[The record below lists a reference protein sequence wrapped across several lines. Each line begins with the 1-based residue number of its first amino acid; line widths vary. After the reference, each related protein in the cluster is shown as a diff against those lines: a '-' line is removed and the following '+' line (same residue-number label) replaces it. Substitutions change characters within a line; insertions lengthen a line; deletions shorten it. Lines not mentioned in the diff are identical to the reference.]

1 MYFCRAYLLMRMKTV
16 LRYTIQ
22 LLGFLCL
29 LSGCSSTRYVP
40 DNQYLLD
47 KVVIVSDSQSF
58 KENDLKDYLHQ
69 RPNFKTFGLMKWQLY
84 VYNWSGRNEKRW
96 LSKQLR
102 RIGEAPVIMDTTL
115 ILQSEHELERLLVNK
130 GYIQANVS
138 HAIDT
143 TRHKKAVVTYMLHP
157 NTPYLIRDYR
167 MQLSDARLDSIAH
180 LPAKK
185 RTWLANMFMTPDEDY
200 DSLVKNGNLFDRD
213 VLDRERSRITKLV
226 RNRGYYAFNKDNLAY
241 EADSSLSK
249 NEVALE
255 MILKPYR
262 RLMADGSVAE
272 EPHRPYYINNVTI
285 IPDYDPLST
294 EADNRAILVDTLRAG
309 DVSVVYGKKGRFIRP
324 STLARSVFLSPGA
337 LFNEVSVE
345 QTYSSFA
352 RLRALKNINIRF
364 REFEEN
370 DTMKLDCAVLAAPT
384 KLQGF
389 GVELEGTHSA
399 GDLGFASSVNYQHR
413 NLFRRSESFTF
424 KVRGAYEAL
433 GSSQSS
439 IDGNYWEFGAESGIT
454 FPRFVFPF
462 VRNSFKRRLKAT
474 TEFKIGYSFQTRPE
488 YQRTILSGGWSY
500 IWQDRFNTQARHVFK
515 LVDIDYVHLP
525 KIDPAFADSLPESTR
540 QYNFTDQFVLG
551 IGYTYSFN
559 NYVPQ
564 NRIRNTHSLRVSIE
578 MAGNLLYGVSKMVGA
593 KKNENGNYSL
603 FGIPY
608 AQFTKVDVDFSKNI
622 VLDTKN
628 RVAYRIGVGV
638 GYPYGNMTKLPFE
651 RSYFS
656 GGANSVRGWS
666 VRSLGPGSMGLEYA
680 RSFADQV
687 GDIRLDLNLEYRTKL
702 FWKFELAAYV
712 DGGNIWTFHEDA
724 SHPQAN
730 FDFLRFYKEIA
741 FSYGLGLRADFN
753 FFVLRFDTGMKAYD
767 PQQRGSKKWAIKS
780 PNLNSRTGNFAWHF
794 AVGYPF

>member
-1 MYFCRAYLLMRMKTV
+1 MRIRLLYIAV
-16 LRYTIQ
+16 VIAALS
-22 LLGFLCL
+22 LLT
-29 LSGCSSTRYVP
+29 GCSSTKYVP

-47 KVVIVSDSQSF
+47 KVVITSDDKDF
-58 KENDLKDYLHQ
+58 KEADLRDYLHQ
-69 RPNFKTFGLMKWQLY
+69 RPNFKAFGLIKWQLY
-84 VYNWSGRNEKRW
+84 LYNWSGKNDKSW
-96 LSKQLR
+96 VNKQLR
-102 RIGEAPVIMDTTL
+102 RMGEAPVVLDTML
-115 ILQSEHELERLLVNK
+115 VEQSADELERFLVNK
-130 GYIQANVS
+130 GYI
-138 HAIDT
+138 HADVTTRIDT
-143 TRHKKAVVTYMLHP
+143 LRHKKAVVTYMLHP
-157 NTPYLIRDYR
+157 NTPYRIRNY
-167 MQLSDARLDSIAH
+167 QTAISDPVIDSIAH
-180 LPAKK
+180 IPPKK
-185 RTWLANMFMTPDEDY
+185 RNWLSNMFKPSNEDY
-200 DSLVKNGNLFDRD
+200 VSLVKEGNPFDRD
-213 VLDRERSRITKLV
+213 LLDLERSRVTKLV
-226 RNRGYYAFNKDNLAY
+226 RREGYYAFNKDHLAY
-241 EADSSLSK
+241 MADSAF
-249 NEVALE
+249 NQNAVDLE
-255 MILKPYR
+255 MYLKPYR
-262 RLMADGSVAE
+262 RLKEDGSVKE
-272 EPHRPYYINNVTI
+272 EAHRPYYINKVTVVA
-285 IPDYDPLST
+285 DYDPLKS
-294 EADNRAILVDTLRAG
+294 ELENSMSLRDTMKAG
-309 DVSVVYGKKGRFIRP
+309 DIYVVYANRRFIRP
-324 STLARSVFLSPGA
+324 SALARSVYLAPGKQYDES
-337 LFNEVSVE
+337 NVE

-370 DTMKLDCAVLAAPT
+370 DSLKLDCSILAAPT

-413 NLFRRSESFTF
+413 NLFRRSETFSF

-433 GSSQSS
+433 GSSKSS
-439 IDGNYWEFGAESGIT
+439 IDGNYWEFGAETGLM

-462 VRNSFKRRLKAT
+462 VSESFKRRMKAT

-488 YQRTILSGGWSY
+488 YQRTILSGSWSY
-500 IWQDRFNTQARHVFK
+500 IWQDRLNTQSRHVFK

-525 KIDPAFADSLPESTR
+525 KIDKAFADSLPESTR

-551 IGYTYSFN
+551 IGYTYTFN

-564 NRIRNTHSLRVSIE
+564 NKNRNTHSLRVSVE
-578 MAGNLLYGVSKMVGA
+578 MVGNLLYGFSKVLGA
-593 KKNENGNYSL
+593 HKNDKGSYSL

-622 VLDTKN
+622 ALDAKN

-687 GDIRLDLNLEYRTKL
+687 GDIRLDMNLEYRTKL
-702 FWKFELAAYV
+702 FWKFEMAAYV
-712 DGGNIWTFHEDA
+712 DAGNIWTFHEDA
-724 SHPQAN
+724 SHPKAN
-730 FDFLRFYKEIA
+730 FDFSRFYKEIA

-767 PQQRGSKKWAIKS
+767 PQQRGGKKWAIKN
-780 PNLNSRTGNFAWHF
+780 PNFNSRTGNFAWHF

>member
-1 MYFCRAYLLMRMKTV
+1 MRIRLLYIAV
-16 LRYTIQ
+16 VIAALS
-22 LLGFLCL
+22 LLT
-29 LSGCSSTRYVP
+29 GCSSTKYVP

-47 KVVIVSDSQSF
+47 KVVITSDDKDF
-58 KENDLKDYLHQ
+58 KEADLRDYLHQ
-69 RPNFKTFGLMKWQLY
+69 RPNFKAFGLIKWQLY
-84 VYNWSGRNEKRW
+84 LYNWSGKNDKSW
-96 LSKQLR
+96 VNKQLR
-102 RIGEAPVIMDTTL
+102 RMGEAPVVLDTML
-115 ILQSEHELERLLVNK
+115 VEQSADELERFLVNK
-130 GYIQANVS
+130 GYI
-138 HAIDT
+138 HADVTTRIDT
-143 TRHKKAVVTYMLHP
+143 LRHKKAVVTYMLHP
-157 NTPYLIRDYR
+157 NTPYRIRNY
-167 MQLSDARLDSIAH
+167 QTAISDPVIDSIAH
-180 LPAKK
+180 IPPKK
-185 RTWLANMFMTPDEDY
+185 RNWLSNMFKPSNEDY
-200 DSLVKNGNLFDRD
+200 VSLVKEGNPFDRD
-213 VLDRERSRITKLV
+213 LLDLERSRVTKLV
-226 RNRGYYAFNKDNLAY
+226 RREGYYAFNKDHLAY
-241 EADSSLSK
+241 IADSAF
-249 NEVALE
+249 NQNAVDLE
-255 MILKPYR
+255 MYLKPYR
-262 RLMADGSVAE
+262 RLKEDESVKE
-272 EPHRPYYINNVTI
+272 EAHRPYYINKVTVVA
-285 IPDYDPLST
+285 DYDPLKSDL
-294 EADNRAILVDTLRAG
+294 ENSMSLRDTMKAG
-309 DVSVVYGKKGRFIRP
+309 DIYVVYANRRFIRP
-324 STLARSVFLSPGA
+324 SALARSVYLAPGKQYDES
-337 LFNEVSVE
+337 NVE

-370 DTMKLDCAVLAAPT
+370 DSLKLDCSILAAPT

-413 NLFRRSESFTF
+413 NLFRRSETFSF

-433 GSSQSS
+433 GSSKSS
-439 IDGNYWEFGAESGIT
+439 IDGNYWEFGAETGLM

-462 VRNSFKRRLKAT
+462 VSESFKRRMKAT

-500 IWQDRFNTQARHVFK
+500 IWQDRLNTQSRHVFK

-525 KIDPAFADSLPESTR
+525 KIDKAFADSLPESTR

-551 IGYTYSFN
+551 IGYTYTFN

-564 NRIRNTHSLRVSIE
+564 NKNRNTHSLRVSVE
-578 MAGNLLYGVSKMVGA
+578 MAGNLLYGFSKVLGA
-593 KKNENGNYSL
+593 HKNDKGSYSL

-622 VLDTKN
+622 ALDAKN

-687 GDIRLDLNLEYRTKL
+687 GDIRLDMNLEYRTKL
-702 FWKFELAAYV
+702 FWKFEMAAYV
-712 DGGNIWTFHEDA
+712 DAGNIWTFHEDA
-724 SHPQAN
+724 SHPKAN
-730 FDFLRFYKEIA
+730 FDFSRFYKEIA

-767 PQQRGSKKWAIKS
+767 PQQRGGKKWAIKN
-780 PNLNSRTGNFAWHF
+780 PNFNSRTGNFAWHF

>member
-1 MYFCRAYLLMRMKTV
+1 MRIRLLYIAV
-16 LRYTIQ
+16 VIAALS
-22 LLGFLCL
+22 LLT
-29 LSGCSSTRYVP
+29 GCSSTKYIP

-47 KVVIVSDSQSF
+47 KVVITSDDKDF
-58 KENDLKDYLHQ
+58 KEADLRDYLHQ
-69 RPNFKTFGLMKWQLY
+69 RPNFKAFGLIKWQLY
-84 VYNWSGRNEKRW
+84 LYNWSGKNDKSW
-96 LSKQLR
+96 VNKQLR
-102 RIGEAPVIMDTTL
+102 RMGEAPVVLDTML
-115 ILQSEHELERLLVNK
+115 VEQSADELERFLVNK
-130 GYIQANVS
+130 GYI
-138 HAIDT
+138 HADVTTRIDT
-143 TRHKKAVVTYMLHP
+143 LRHKKAVVTYMLHP
-157 NTPYLIRDYR
+157 NTPYRIRNY
-167 MQLSDARLDSIAH
+167 QTAISDPVIDSIAH
-180 LPAKK
+180 IPPKK
-185 RTWLANMFMTPDEDY
+185 RNWLSNMFKPSNEDY
-200 DSLVKNGNLFDRD
+200 VSLVKEGNPFDRD
-213 VLDRERSRITKLV
+213 LLDLERSRVTKLV
-226 RNRGYYAFNKDNLAY
+226 RREGYYAFNKDHLAY
-241 EADSSLSK
+241 MADSAF
-249 NEVALE
+249 NQNAVDLE
-255 MILKPYR
+255 MYLKPYR
-262 RLMADGSVAE
+262 RLKEDGSVKE
-272 EPHRPYYINNVTI
+272 EAHRPYYINKVTVVA
-285 IPDYDPLST
+285 DYDPLKS
-294 EADNRAILVDTLRAG
+294 ELENSMSLRDTMKAG
-309 DVSVVYGKKGRFIRP
+309 DIYVVYANRRFIRP
-324 STLARSVFLSPGA
+324 SALARSVYLAPGKQYDES
-337 LFNEVSVE
+337 NVE

-370 DTMKLDCAVLAAPT
+370 DSLKLDCSILAAPT

-413 NLFRRSESFTF
+413 NLFRRSETFSF

-433 GSSQSS
+433 GSSKSS
-439 IDGNYWEFGAESGIT
+439 IDGNYWEFGAETGLM

-462 VRNSFKRRLKAT
+462 VSESFKRRMKAT

-500 IWQDRFNTQARHVFK
+500 IWQDRLNTQSRHVFK

-525 KIDPAFADSLPESTR
+525 KIDKAFADSLPESTR

-551 IGYTYSFN
+551 IGYTYTFN

-564 NRIRNTHSLRVSIE
+564 NKNRNTHSLRVSVE
-578 MAGNLLYGVSKMVGA
+578 MAGNLLYGFSKVLGA
-593 KKNENGNYSL
+593 HKNDKGSYSL

-608 AQFTKVDVDFSKNI
+608 AQFTKVDMDFSKNI
-622 VLDTKN
+622 ALDAKN

-687 GDIRLDLNLEYRTKL
+687 GDIRLDMNLEYRTKL
-702 FWKFELAAYV
+702 FWKFEMAAYV
-712 DGGNIWTFHEDA
+712 DAGNIWTFHEDA
-724 SHPQAN
+724 SHPKAN
-730 FDFLRFYKEIA
+730 FDFSRFYKEIA

-767 PQQRGSKKWAIKS
+767 PQQRGGKKWAIKN
-780 PNLNSRTGNFAWHF
+780 PNFNSRTGNFAWHF

>member
-1 MYFCRAYLLMRMKTV
+1 MRIRLLYIAV
-16 LRYTIQ
+16 VIAALS
-22 LLGFLCL
+22 LLT
-29 LSGCSSTRYVP
+29 GCSSTKYVP

-47 KVVIVSDSQSF
+47 KVVITSDDKDF
-58 KENDLKDYLHQ
+58 KEADLRDYLHQ
-69 RPNFKTFGLMKWQLY
+69 RPNFKAFGLIKWQLY
-84 VYNWSGRNEKRW
+84 LYNWSGKNDKSW
-96 LSKQLR
+96 VNKQLR
-102 RIGEAPVIMDTTL
+102 RMGEAPVVLDTML
-115 ILQSEHELERLLVNK
+115 VEQSADELERFLVNK
-130 GYIQANVS
+130 GYI
-138 HAIDT
+138 HADVTTRIDT
-143 TRHKKAVVTYMLHP
+143 LRHKKAVVTYMLHP
-157 NTPYLIRDYR
+157 NTPYRIRNY
-167 MQLSDARLDSIAH
+167 QTAISDPVIDSIAH
-180 LPAKK
+180 IPPKK
-185 RTWLANMFMTPDEDY
+185 RNWLSNMFKPSNEDY
-200 DSLVKNGNLFDRD
+200 VSLVKEGNPFDRD
-213 VLDRERSRITKLV
+213 LLDLERSRVTKLV
-226 RNRGYYAFNKDNLAY
+226 RREGYYAFNKDHLAY
-241 EADSSLSK
+241 MADSAF
-249 NEVALE
+249 NQNAVDLE
-255 MILKPYR
+255 MYLKPYR
-262 RLMADGSVAE
+262 RLKEDGSVKE
-272 EPHRPYYINNVTI
+272 EAHRPYYINKVTVVA
-285 IPDYDPLST
+285 DYDPLKS
-294 EADNRAILVDTLRAG
+294 ELENSMSLRDTMKAG
-309 DVSVVYGKKGRFIRP
+309 DIYVVYANRRFIRP
-324 STLARSVFLSPGA
+324 SALARSVYLAPGKQYDES
-337 LFNEVSVE
+337 NVE

-370 DTMKLDCAVLAAPT
+370 DSLKLDCSILAAPT

-413 NLFRRSESFTF
+413 NLFRRSETFSF
-424 KVRGAYEAL
+424 KVREAYEAL
-433 GSSQSS
+433 GSSKSS
-439 IDGNYWEFGAESGIT
+439 IDGNYWEFGAETGLM

-462 VRNSFKRRLKAT
+462 VSESFKRRMKAT

-500 IWQDRFNTQARHVFK
+500 IWQDRLNTQSRHVFK

-525 KIDPAFADSLPESTR
+525 KIDKAFADSLPESTR

-551 IGYTYSFN
+551 IGYTYTFN

-564 NRIRNTHSLRVSIE
+564 NKNRNTHSLRVSVE
-578 MAGNLLYGVSKMVGA
+578 MAGNLLYGFSKVLGA
-593 KKNENGNYSL
+593 HKNDKGSYSL

-622 VLDTKN
+622 ALDAKN

-687 GDIRLDLNLEYRTKL
+687 GDIRLDMNLEYRTKL
-702 FWKFELAAYV
+702 FWKFEMAAYV
-712 DGGNIWTFHEDA
+712 DAGNIWTFHEDA
-724 SHPQAN
+724 SHPKAN
-730 FDFLRFYKEIA
+730 FDFSRFYKEIA

-767 PQQRGSKKWAIKS
+767 PQQRGGKKWAIKN
-780 PNLNSRTGNFAWHF
+780 PNFNSRTGNFAWHF

>member
-1 MYFCRAYLLMRMKTV
+1 MRIRLLYIAV
-16 LRYTIQ
+16 VIAALS
-22 LLGFLCL
+22 LLT
-29 LSGCSSTRYVP
+29 GCSSTKYVP

-47 KVVIVSDSQSF
+47 KVVITSDDKDF
-58 KENDLKDYLHQ
+58 KEADLRDYLHQ
-69 RPNFKTFGLMKWQLY
+69 RPNFKAFGLIKWQLY
-84 VYNWSGRNEKRW
+84 LYNWSGKNDKSW
-96 LSKQLR
+96 VNKQLR
-102 RIGEAPVIMDTTL
+102 RMGEAPVVLDTML
-115 ILQSEHELERLLVNK
+115 VEQSADELERFLVNK
-130 GYIQANVS
+130 GYI
-138 HAIDT
+138 HADVTTRIDT
-143 TRHKKAVVTYMLHP
+143 LRHKKAVVTYMLHP
-157 NTPYLIRDYR
+157 NTPYRIRNY
-167 MQLSDARLDSIAH
+167 QTVISDPVIDSIAH
-180 LPAKK
+180 IPPKK
-185 RTWLANMFMTPDEDY
+185 RNWLSNMFKPSNEDY
-200 DSLVKNGNLFDRD
+200 VSLVKEGNPFDRD
-213 VLDRERSRITKLV
+213 LLDLERSRVTKLV
-226 RNRGYYAFNKDNLAY
+226 RREGYYAFNKDHLAY
-241 EADSSLSK
+241 MADSAF
-249 NEVALE
+249 NQNAVDLE
-255 MILKPYR
+255 MYLKPYR
-262 RLMADGSVAE
+262 RLKEDGSVKE
-272 EPHRPYYINNVTI
+272 EAHRPYYINKVTVVA
-285 IPDYDPLST
+285 DYDPLKS
-294 EADNRAILVDTLRAG
+294 ELENSMSLRDTMKAG
-309 DVSVVYGKKGRFIRP
+309 DIYVVYANRRFIRP
-324 STLARSVFLSPGA
+324 SALARSVYLAPGKQYDES
-337 LFNEVSVE
+337 NVE

-370 DTMKLDCAVLAAPT
+370 DSLKLDCSILAAPT

-413 NLFRRSESFTF
+413 NLFRRSETFSF

-433 GSSQSS
+433 GSSKSS
-439 IDGNYWEFGAESGIT
+439 IDGNYWEFGAETGLM

-462 VRNSFKRRLKAT
+462 VSESFKRRMKAT

-500 IWQDRFNTQARHVFK
+500 IWQDRLNTQSRHVFK

-525 KIDPAFADSLPESTR
+525 KIDKAFADSLPESTR

-551 IGYTYSFN
+551 IGYTYTFN

-564 NRIRNTHSLRVSIE
+564 NKNRNTHSLRVSVE
-578 MAGNLLYGVSKMVGA
+578 MAGNLLYGFSKVLGA
-593 KKNENGNYSL
+593 HKNDKGSYSL

-622 VLDTKN
+622 ALDAKN
-628 RVAYRIGVGV
+628 RVANRIGVGV

-687 GDIRLDLNLEYRTKL
+687 GDIRLDMNLEYRTKL
-702 FWKFELAAYV
+702 FWKFEMAAYV
-712 DGGNIWTFHEDA
+712 DAGNIWTFHEDA
-724 SHPQAN
+724 SHPKAN
-730 FDFLRFYKEIA
+730 FDFSRFYKEIA

-767 PQQRGSKKWAIKS
+767 PQQRGGKKWAIKN
-780 PNLNSRTGNFAWHF
+780 PNFNSRTGNFAWHF

>member
-1 MYFCRAYLLMRMKTV
+1 MRIRLLYIAV
-16 LRYTIQ
+16 VIAALS
-22 LLGFLCL
+22 LLT
-29 LSGCSSTRYVP
+29 GCSSTKYVP

-47 KVVIVSDSQSF
+47 KVVITSDDKDF
-58 KENDLKDYLHQ
+58 KEADLRDYLHQ
-69 RPNFKTFGLMKWQLY
+69 RPNFKAFGLIKWQLY
-84 VYNWSGRNEKRW
+84 LYNWSGKNDKSW
-96 LSKQLR
+96 VNKQLR
-102 RIGEAPVIMDTTL
+102 RMGEAPVVLDTML
-115 ILQSEHELERLLVNK
+115 VEQSADELERFLVNK
-130 GYIQANVS
+130 GYI
-138 HAIDT
+138 HADVTTRIDT
-143 TRHKKAVVTYMLHP
+143 LRHKKAVVTYMLHP
-157 NTPYLIRDYR
+157 NTPYRIRNY
-167 MQLSDARLDSIAH
+167 QTAISDPVIDSIAH
-180 LPAKK
+180 IPPKK
-185 RTWLANMFMTPDEDY
+185 RNWLSNMFKPSNEDY
-200 DSLVKNGNLFDRD
+200 VSLVKEGNPFDRD
-213 VLDRERSRITKLV
+213 LLDLERSRVTKLV
-226 RNRGYYAFNKDNLAY
+226 RREGYYAFNKDHLAY
-241 EADSSLSK
+241 MADSAF
-249 NEVALE
+249 NQNAVDLE
-255 MILKPYR
+255 MYLKPYR
-262 RLMADGSVAE
+262 RLKEDGSVKE
-272 EPHRPYYINNVTI
+272 EAHRPYYINKVTVVA
-285 IPDYDPLST
+285 DYDPLKS
-294 EADNRAILVDTLRAG
+294 ELENSMSLRDTMKAG
-309 DVSVVYGKKGRFIRP
+309 DIYVVYANRRFIRP
-324 STLARSVFLSPGA
+324 SALARSVYLAPGKQYDES
-337 LFNEVSVE
+337 NVE

-370 DTMKLDCAVLAAPT
+370 DSLKLDCSILAAPT

-413 NLFRRSESFTF
+413 NLFRRSETFSF

-433 GSSQSS
+433 GSSKSS
-439 IDGNYWEFGAESGIT
+439 IDGNYWEFGAETGLM

-462 VRNSFKRRLKAT
+462 VSESFKRRMKAT

-500 IWQDRFNTQARHVFK
+500 IWQDRLNTQSRHVFK

-525 KIDPAFADSLPESTR
+525 KIDKAFADSLPESTR

-551 IGYTYSFN
+551 IGYTYTFN

-564 NRIRNTHSLRVSIE
+564 NKNRNTHSLRVSVE
-578 MAGNLLYGVSKMVGA
+578 MAGNLLYGFSKVLGA
-593 KKNENGNYSL
+593 HKNDKGSYSL

-622 VLDTKN
+622 ALDAKN

-666 VRSLGPGSMGLEYA
+666 VRSLGPGSMELEYA

-687 GDIRLDLNLEYRTKL
+687 GDIRLDMNLEYRTKL
-702 FWKFELAAYV
+702 FWKFEMAAYV
-712 DGGNIWTFHEDA
+712 DAGNIWTFHEDA
-724 SHPQAN
+724 SHPKAN
-730 FDFLRFYKEIA
+730 FDFSRFYKEIA

-767 PQQRGSKKWAIKS
+767 PQQRGGKKWAIKN
-780 PNLNSRTGNFAWHF
+780 PNFNSRTGNFAWHF

>member
-1 MYFCRAYLLMRMKTV
+1 MRIRLLYIAV
-16 LRYTIQ
+16 VIAALS
-22 LLGFLCL
+22 LLT
-29 LSGCSSTRYVP
+29 GCSSTKYVP

-47 KVVIVSDSQSF
+47 KVVITSDDKDF
-58 KENDLKDYLHQ
+58 KEADLRDYLHQ
-69 RPNFKTFGLMKWQLY
+69 RPNFKAFGLIKWQLY
-84 VYNWSGRNEKRW
+84 LYNWSGKNDKSW
-96 LSKQLR
+96 VNKQLR
-102 RIGEAPVIMDTTL
+102 RMGEAPVVLDTML
-115 ILQSEHELERLLVNK
+115 VEQSADELERFLVNK
-130 GYIQANVS
+130 GYIHTDVTTR
-138 HAIDT
+138 IDT
-143 TRHKKAVVTYMLHP
+143 LRHKKAVVTYMLHP
-157 NTPYLIRDYR
+157 NTPYRIRNY
-167 MQLSDARLDSIAH
+167 QTAISDPVIDSIAH
-180 LPAKK
+180 IPPKK
-185 RTWLANMFMTPDEDY
+185 RNWLSNMFKPSNEDY
-200 DSLVKNGNLFDRD
+200 VSLVKEGNPFDRD
-213 VLDRERSRITKLV
+213 LLDLERSRVTKLV
-226 RNRGYYAFNKDNLAY
+226 RREGYYAFNKDHLAY
-241 EADSSLSK
+241 MADSAF
-249 NEVALE
+249 NQNAVDLE
-255 MILKPYR
+255 MYLKPYR
-262 RLMADGSVAE
+262 RLKEDGSVKE
-272 EPHRPYYINNVTI
+272 EAHRPYYINKVTVVA
-285 IPDYDPLST
+285 DYDPLKS
-294 EADNRAILVDTLRAG
+294 ELENSMSLRDTMKAG
-309 DVSVVYGKKGRFIRP
+309 DIYVVYANRRFIRP
-324 STLARSVFLSPGA
+324 SALARSVYLAPGKQYDES
-337 LFNEVSVE
+337 NVE

-370 DTMKLDCAVLAAPT
+370 DSLKLDCSILAAPT

-389 GVELEGTHSA
+389 GVELEGTRSA

-413 NLFRRSESFTF
+413 NLFRRSETFSF

-433 GSSQSS
+433 GSSKSS
-439 IDGNYWEFGAESGIT
+439 IDGNYWEFGAETGLM

-462 VRNSFKRRLKAT
+462 VSESFKRRMKAT

-500 IWQDRFNTQARHVFK
+500 IWQDRLNTQSRHVFK

-525 KIDPAFADSLPESTR
+525 KIDKAFADSLPESTR

-551 IGYTYSFN
+551 IGYTYTFN

-564 NRIRNTHSLRVSIE
+564 NKNRNTHSLRVSVE
-578 MAGNLLYGVSKMVGA
+578 MAGNLLYGFSKVLGA
-593 KKNENGNYSL
+593 HKNDKGSYSL

-622 VLDTKN
+622 ALDAKN

-687 GDIRLDLNLEYRTKL
+687 GDIRLDMNLEYRTKL
-702 FWKFELAAYV
+702 FWKFEMAAYV
-712 DGGNIWTFHEDA
+712 DAGNIWTFHEDA
-724 SHPQAN
+724 SHPKAN
-730 FDFLRFYKEIA
+730 FDFSRFYKEIA

-767 PQQRGSKKWAIKS
+767 PQQRGGKKWAIKN
-780 PNLNSRTGNFAWHF
+780 PNFNSRTGNFAWHF

>member
-1 MYFCRAYLLMRMKTV
+1 MRIRLLYIAV
-16 LRYTIQ
+16 VIAALS
-22 LLGFLCL
+22 LLT
-29 LSGCSSTRYVP
+29 GCSSTKYVP

-47 KVVIVSDSQSF
+47 KVVITSDDKDF
-58 KENDLKDYLHQ
+58 KEADLRNYLHQ
-69 RPNFKTFGLMKWQLY
+69 RPNFKAFGLIKWQLY
-84 VYNWSGRNEKRW
+84 LYNWSGKNDKSW
-96 LSKQLR
+96 VNKQLR
-102 RIGEAPVIMDTTL
+102 RMGEAPVVLDTML
-115 ILQSEHELERLLVNK
+115 VEQSADELERFLVNK
-130 GYIQANVS
+130 GYIHTDVTTR
-138 HAIDT
+138 IDT
-143 TRHKKAVVTYMLHP
+143 LRHKKAVVTYMLHP
-157 NTPYLIRDYR
+157 NTPYRIRNY
-167 MQLSDARLDSIAH
+167 QTAISDPVIDSIAH
-180 LPAKK
+180 IPPKK
-185 RTWLANMFMTPDEDY
+185 RNWLSNMFKPSNEDY
-200 DSLVKNGNLFDRD
+200 VSLVKEGNPFDRD
-213 VLDRERSRITKLV
+213 LLDLERSRVTKLV
-226 RNRGYYAFNKDNLAY
+226 RREGYYAFNKDHLAY
-241 EADSSLSK
+241 MADSAF
-249 NEVALE
+249 NQNAVDLE
-255 MILKPYR
+255 MYLKPYR
-262 RLMADGSVAE
+262 RLKEDGSVKE
-272 EPHRPYYINNVTI
+272 EAHRPYYINKVTVVA
-285 IPDYDPLST
+285 DYDPLKS
-294 EADNRAILVDTLRAG
+294 ELENSMSLRDTMKAG
-309 DVSVVYGKKGRFIRP
+309 DIYVVYANRRFIRP
-324 STLARSVFLSPGA
+324 SALARSVYLAPGKQYDES
-337 LFNEVSVE
+337 NVE

-370 DTMKLDCAVLAAPT
+370 DSLKLDCSILAAPT

-413 NLFRRSESFTF
+413 NLFRRSETFSF

-433 GSSQSS
+433 GSSKSS
-439 IDGNYWEFGAESGIT
+439 IDGNYWEFGAETGLM

-462 VRNSFKRRLKAT
+462 VSESFKRRMKAT

-500 IWQDRFNTQARHVFK
+500 IWQDRLNTQSRHVFK

-525 KIDPAFADSLPESTR
+525 KIDKAFADSLPESTR

-551 IGYTYSFN
+551 IGYTYTFN

-564 NRIRNTHSLRVSIE
+564 NKNRNTHSLRVSVE
-578 MAGNLLYGVSKMVGA
+578 MAGNLLYGFSKVLGA
-593 KKNENGNYSL
+593 HKNDKGSYSL

-622 VLDTKN
+622 ALDAKN

-687 GDIRLDLNLEYRTKL
+687 GDIRLDMNLEYRTKL
-702 FWKFELAAYV
+702 FWKFEMAAYV
-712 DGGNIWTFHEDA
+712 DAGNIWTFHEDA
-724 SHPQAN
+724 SHPKAN
-730 FDFLRFYKEIA
+730 FDFSRFYKEIA

-767 PQQRGSKKWAIKS
+767 PQQRGGKKWAIKN
-780 PNLNSRTGNFAWHF
+780 PNFNSRTGNFAWHF

>member
-1 MYFCRAYLLMRMKTV
+1 MRIRLLYIAV
-16 LRYTIQ
+16 VIAALS
-22 LLGFLCL
+22 LLT
-29 LSGCSSTRYVP
+29 GCSSTKYVP

-47 KVVIVSDSQSF
+47 KVVITSDDKDF
-58 KENDLKDYLHQ
+58 KEADLRDYLHQ
-69 RPNFKTFGLMKWQLY
+69 RPNFKAFGLIKWQLY
-84 VYNWSGRNEKRW
+84 LYNWSGKNDKSW
-96 LSKQLR
+96 VNKQLR
-102 RIGEAPVIMDTTL
+102 RMGEAPVVLDTML
-115 ILQSEHELERLLVNK
+115 VEQSADELERFLVNK
-130 GYIQANVS
+130 GYI
-138 HAIDT
+138 HADVTTRIDT
-143 TRHKKAVVTYMLHP
+143 LRHKKAVVTYMLHP
-157 NTPYLIRDYR
+157 NTPYRIRNY
-167 MQLSDARLDSIAH
+167 QTAISDPVIDSIAH
-180 LPAKK
+180 IPPKK
-185 RTWLANMFMTPDEDY
+185 RNWLSNMFKPSNEDY
-200 DSLVKNGNLFDRD
+200 VSLVKEGNPFDRD
-213 VLDRERSRITKLV
+213 LLDLERSRVTKLV
-226 RNRGYYAFNKDNLAY
+226 RREGYYAFNKDHLAY
-241 EADSSLSK
+241 MADSAF
-249 NEVALE
+249 NQNAVDLE
-255 MILKPYR
+255 MYLKPYR
-262 RLMADGSVAE
+262 RLKEDGSVKE
-272 EPHRPYYINNVTI
+272 EAHRPYYINKVTVVA
-285 IPDYDPLST
+285 DYDPLKS
-294 EADNRAILVDTLRAG
+294 ELENSMSLRDTMKAG
-309 DVSVVYGKKGRFIRP
+309 DIYVVYANRRFIRP
-324 STLARSVFLSPGA
+324 SALARSVYLAPGKQYDES
-337 LFNEVSVE
+337 NVE

-364 REFEEN
+364 RELEEN
-370 DTMKLDCAVLAAPT
+370 DSLKLDCSILAAPT

-413 NLFRRSESFTF
+413 NLFRRSETFSF

-433 GSSQSS
+433 GSSKSS
-439 IDGNYWEFGAESGIT
+439 IDGNYWEFGAETGLM

-462 VRNSFKRRLKAT
+462 VSESFKRRMKAT

-500 IWQDRFNTQARHVFK
+500 IWQDRLNTQSRHVFK

-525 KIDPAFADSLPESTR
+525 KIDKAFADSLPESTR

-551 IGYTYSFN
+551 IGYTYTFN

-564 NRIRNTHSLRVSIE
+564 NKNRNTHSLRVSVE
-578 MAGNLLYGVSKMVGA
+578 MTGNLLYGFSKVLGA
-593 KKNENGNYSL
+593 HKNDKGSYSL

-622 VLDTKN
+622 ALDAKN

-687 GDIRLDLNLEYRTKL
+687 GDIRLDMNLEYRTKL
-702 FWKFELAAYV
+702 FWKFEMAAYV
-712 DGGNIWTFHEDA
+712 DAGNIWTFHEDA
-724 SHPQAN
+724 SHPKAN
-730 FDFLRFYKEIA
+730 FDFSRFYKEIA

-767 PQQRGSKKWAIKS
+767 PQQRGGKKWAIKN
-780 PNLNSRTGNFAWHF
+780 PNFNSRTGNFAWHF

>member
-1 MYFCRAYLLMRMKTV
+1 MRIRLLYIAV
-16 LRYTIQ
+16 VIAALS
-22 LLGFLCL
+22 LLT
-29 LSGCSSTRYVP
+29 GCSSTKYVP

-47 KVVIVSDSQSF
+47 KVVITSDDKDF
-58 KENDLKDYLHQ
+58 KEADLRDYLHQ
-69 RPNFKTFGLMKWQLY
+69 RPNFKAFGLIKWQLY
-84 VYNWSGRNEKRW
+84 LYNWSSKNDKSW
-96 LSKQLR
+96 VNKQLR
-102 RIGEAPVIMDTTL
+102 RMGEAPVVLDTML
-115 ILQSEHELERLLVNK
+115 VEQSADELERFLVNK
-130 GYIQANVS
+130 GYI
-138 HAIDT
+138 HADVTTRIDT
-143 TRHKKAVVTYMLHP
+143 LRHKKAVVTYMLHP
-157 NTPYLIRDYR
+157 NTPYRIRNY
-167 MQLSDARLDSIAH
+167 QTVISDPVIDSIAH
-180 LPAKK
+180 IPPKK
-185 RTWLANMFMTPDEDY
+185 RNWLSNMFKPSNEDY
-200 DSLVKNGNLFDRD
+200 VSLVKEGNPFDRD
-213 VLDRERSRITKLV
+213 LLDLERSRVTKLV
-226 RNRGYYAFNKDNLAY
+226 RREGYYAFNKDHLAY
-241 EADSSLSK
+241 MADSAF
-249 NEVALE
+249 NQNAVDLE
-255 MILKPYR
+255 MYLKPYR
-262 RLMADGSVAE
+262 RLKEDGSVKE
-272 EPHRPYYINNVTI
+272 EAHRPYYINKVTVVA
-285 IPDYDPLST
+285 DYDPLKS
-294 EADNRAILVDTLRAG
+294 ELENSMSLRDTMKAG
-309 DVSVVYGKKGRFIRP
+309 DIYVVYANRRFIRP
-324 STLARSVFLSPGA
+324 SALARSVYLAPGKQYDES
-337 LFNEVSVE
+337 NVE

-370 DTMKLDCAVLAAPT
+370 DSLKLDCSILAAPT

-413 NLFRRSESFTF
+413 NLFRRSETFSF

-433 GSSQSS
+433 GSSKSS
-439 IDGNYWEFGAESGIT
+439 IDGNYWEFGAETGLM

-462 VRNSFKRRLKAT
+462 VSESFKRRMKAT

-500 IWQDRFNTQARHVFK
+500 IWQDRLNTQSRHVFK

-525 KIDPAFADSLPESTR
+525 KIDKAFADSLPESTR

-551 IGYTYSFN
+551 IGYTYTFN

-564 NRIRNTHSLRVSIE
+564 NKNRNTHSLRVSVE
-578 MAGNLLYGVSKMVGA
+578 MAGNLLYGFSKVLGA
-593 KKNENGNYSL
+593 HKNDKGSYSL

-622 VLDTKN
+622 ALDAKN

-687 GDIRLDLNLEYRTKL
+687 GDIRLDMNLEYRTKL
-702 FWKFELAAYV
+702 FWKFEMAAYV
-712 DGGNIWTFHEDA
+712 DAGNIWTFHEDA
-724 SHPQAN
+724 SHPKAN
-730 FDFLRFYKEIA
+730 FDFSRFYKEIA

-767 PQQRGSKKWAIKS
+767 PQQRGGKKWAIKN
-780 PNLNSRTGNFAWHF
+780 PNFNSRTGNFAWHF

>member
-1 MYFCRAYLLMRMKTV
+1 MRIRLLYIAV
-16 LRYTIQ
+16 VIAALS
-22 LLGFLCL
+22 LLT
-29 LSGCSSTRYVP
+29 GCSSTKYVP

-47 KVVIVSDSQSF
+47 KVVITSDDKDF
-58 KENDLKDYLHQ
+58 KEADLRDYLHQ
-69 RPNFKTFGLMKWQLY
+69 RPNFKAFGLIKWQLY
-84 VYNWSGRNEKRW
+84 LYNWSGKNDKSW
-96 LSKQLR
+96 VNKQLR
-102 RIGEAPVIMDTTL
+102 RMGEAPVVLDTML
-115 ILQSEHELERLLVNK
+115 VEQSADELERFLVNK
-130 GYIQANVS
+130 GYI
-138 HAIDT
+138 HADVRTRIDT
-143 TRHKKAVVTYMLHP
+143 LRHKKAVVTYMLHP
-157 NTPYLIRDYR
+157 NTPYRIRNY
-167 MQLSDARLDSIAH
+167 QTAISDPVIDSIAH
-180 LPAKK
+180 IPPKK
-185 RTWLANMFMTPDEDY
+185 RNWLSNMFKPSNEDY
-200 DSLVKNGNLFDRD
+200 VSLVKEGNPFDRD
-213 VLDRERSRITKLV
+213 LLDLERSRVTKLV
-226 RNRGYYAFNKDNLAY
+226 RREGYYAFNKDHLAY
-241 EADSSLSK
+241 MADSAF
-249 NEVALE
+249 NQNAVDLE
-255 MILKPYR
+255 MYLKPYR
-262 RLMADGSVAE
+262 RLKEDGSVKE
-272 EPHRPYYINNVTI
+272 EAHRPYYINKVTVVA
-285 IPDYDPLST
+285 DYDPLKS
-294 EADNRAILVDTLRAG
+294 ELENSMSLCDTMKAG
-309 DVSVVYGKKGRFIRP
+309 DIYVVYANRRFIRP
-324 STLARSVFLSPGA
+324 SALARSVYLAPGKQYDES
-337 LFNEVSVE
+337 NVE

-370 DTMKLDCAVLAAPT
+370 DSLKLDCSILAAPT

-413 NLFRRSESFTF
+413 NLFRRSETFSF

-433 GSSQSS
+433 GSSKSS
-439 IDGNYWEFGAESGIT
+439 IDGNYWEFGAETGLM

-462 VRNSFKRRLKAT
+462 VSESFKRRMKAT

-500 IWQDRFNTQARHVFK
+500 IWQDRLNTQSRHVFK

-525 KIDPAFADSLPESTR
+525 KIDKAFADSLPESTR

-551 IGYTYSFN
+551 IGYTYTFN

-564 NRIRNTHSLRVSIE
+564 NKNRNTHSLRVSVE
-578 MAGNLLYGVSKMVGA
+578 MAGNLLYGFSKVLGA
-593 KKNENGNYSL
+593 HKNDKGSYSL

-622 VLDTKN
+622 ALDAKN

-687 GDIRLDLNLEYRTKL
+687 GDIRLDMNLEYRTKL
-702 FWKFELAAYV
+702 FWKFEMAAYV
-712 DGGNIWTFHEDA
+712 DAGNIWTFHEDA
-724 SHPQAN
+724 SHPKAN
-730 FDFLRFYKEIA
+730 FDFSRFYKEIA

-767 PQQRGSKKWAIKS
+767 PQQRGGKKWAIKN
-780 PNLNSRTGNFAWHF
+780 PNFNSRTGNFAWHF